1 MPELIRLGV
10 DATNPRDNLRS
21 LESLASTGDNALR
34 KLARIKIPT
43 VVVVHLASFALSA
56 AGIVATLRIAF
67 GGQP

>member
-1 MPELIRLGV
+1 
-10 DATNPRDNLRS
+10 
-21 LESLASTGDNALR
+21 
-34 KLARIKIPT
+34 

>member
-1 MPELIRLGV
+1 MAAEMSAVSVFAHSSVAL
-10 DATNPRDNLRS
+10 ATMEEGFEHSD
-21 LESLASTGDNALR
+21 
-34 KLARIKIPT
+34 RIKIPT

>member
-1 MPELIRLGV
+1 MEKGFEHS
-10 DATNPRDNLRS
+10 D
-21 LESLASTGDNALR
+21 
-34 KLARIKIPT
+34 RIKIPT

>member
-1 MPELIRLGV
+1 MAAEMRATGV
-10 DATNPRDNLRS
+10 CVRSSVARATMEKG
-21 LESLASTGDNALR
+21 LEHSD
-34 KLARIKIPT
+34 RIKIPT